1 MENNKKENIRV
12 NLNIDPEVNP
22 KLYAFL
28 EKKDKRKR
36 ASIIRRMLEEML
48 QEEK

>member
-1 MENNKKENIRV
+1 MKNDSKENIRV

-22 KLYAFL
+22 TLYSFL
-28 EKKDKRKR
+28 EEKDKRKR

-48 QEEK
+48 QEKK